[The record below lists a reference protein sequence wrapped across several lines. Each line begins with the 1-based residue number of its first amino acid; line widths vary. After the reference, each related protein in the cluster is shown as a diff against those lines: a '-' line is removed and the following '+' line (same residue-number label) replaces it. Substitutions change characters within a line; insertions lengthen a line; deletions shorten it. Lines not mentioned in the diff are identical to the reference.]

1 MGRRSS
7 AVGWLIRSGTQGC
20 NPFDYYGDSS
30 FYGTAVLQ
38 KWGTCDGWA
47 KVTANRKPVE
57 MIDAEIFSEKFDRVF
72 PLTETIK
79 VNSVIALS

>member
-1 MGRRSS
+1 MVWWGGDRQPLDGLLGRGLRV
-7 AVGWLIRSGTQGC
+7 AIRLIIME
-20 NPFDYYGDSS
+20 
-30 FYGTAVLQ
+30 TAVLQ

-47 KVTANRKPVE
+47 KVTTNRKPVE
-57 MIDAEIFSEKFDRVF
+57 MIDAEIFGEKFDQVF